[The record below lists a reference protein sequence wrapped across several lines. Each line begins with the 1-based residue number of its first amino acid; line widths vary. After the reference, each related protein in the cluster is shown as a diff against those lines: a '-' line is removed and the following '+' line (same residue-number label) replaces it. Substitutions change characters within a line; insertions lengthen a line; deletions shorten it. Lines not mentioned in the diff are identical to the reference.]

1 MEEKDL
7 PENDNTDVTNT
18 DSVPESGVD
27 VLNMS
32 DTSNTRIGNFKIK
45 VNNIDITLDSFEFV
59 NCGTPKKATT
69 PLIMTH
75 DRIVQL
81 LMQFGVITSNSY
93 TMLPNTIIGETIS
106 DVYGNILLSTN
117 TMTINEGGQGT
128 FTIKL
133 DKQPTNNQIISLAK
147 NNNDVMLSADTL
159 TFTTSN
165 WNIEQTV
172 TVTVAE
178 DDTDYSNETCIIT
191 CVSNNVSAQTI
202 TIEITDNDTP
212 PEGNISVTSISL
224 DKSSYSL
231 KPNETV
237 QLTATISPS
246 NATNK
251 NIVWSSNNSNCTVS
265 NGLVTGITEGS
276 SIITVTTEDGNHTA
290 TCNITVASSSS
301 SASDYVTDGLML
313 NLDARNLSESNTI
326 WTDTSGNSNNVELR
340 NITFGTNATLTGTTF
355 KINKASSS
363 KDIINETINIGD
375 TSSLSRITA
384 ELNYKC
390 DTTRTASPLR
400 NSLIQFP
407 CVLKLTEENDKINTL
422 YFENYSIM
430 QVGDIVTD
438 DSVGGNR
445 NIVTTF
451 NKDTGD
457 NVVYLDG
464 VQVLSKTGSIH
475 ESNFA
480 KTLLIIKNAIG
491 FDLEIGSIRFY
502 NRILTTDEIS
512 QNNSYEKSLNR

>member
-1 MEEKDL
+1 
-7 PENDNTDVTNT
+7 
-18 DSVPESGVD
+18 
-27 VLNMS
+27 
-32 DTSNTRIGNFKIK
+32 
-45 VNNIDITLDSFEFV
+45 
-59 NCGTPKKATT
+59 
-69 PLIMTH
+69 
-75 DRIVQL
+75 
-81 LMQFGVITSNSY
+81 
-93 TMLPNTIIGETIS
+93 MLPNTIIGETIS

-202 TIEITDNDTP
+202 TVEITDNDTP

-290 TCNITVASSSS
+290 TCNITVVSSSS
-301 SASDYVTDGLML
+301 SAGDYVTAGLML
-313 NLDARNLSESNTI
+313 NLDARNLSESDAV
-326 WTDTSGNSNNVELR
+326 WTDTSGNSNNVALK

-355 KINKASSS
+355 KINKASSG
-363 KDIINETINIGD
+363 KDIINKTINIGD
-375 TSSLSRITA
+375 TSSLSGITA

-390 DTTRTASPLR
+390 DTTRTAS
-400 NSLIQFP
+400 SLTTPIVQFP
-407 CVLKLTEENDKINTL
+407 CFIKLTEESNKTNT
-422 YFENYSIM
+422 M
-430 QVGDIVTD
+430 
-438 DSVGGNR
+438 
-445 NIVTTF
+445 
-451 NKDTGD
+451 
-457 NVVYLDG
+457 
-464 VQVLSKTGSIH
+464 
-475 ESNFA
+475 
-480 KTLLIIKNAIG
+480 
-491 FDLEIGSIRFY
+491 
-502 NRILTTDEIS
+502 
-512 QNNSYEKSLNR
+512 